1 MRLGGF
7 GSRAAPGLELC
18 EAELTPAL
26 SPQRY
31 VGGFP
36 RSMEGFVTLDEVGDE
51 EDSEHQKLRKSGLAA
66 KAAPKAE
73 DSLAEIKV
81 DKMEEA
87 EQESETLENGTKSDE
102 SAKAESGEASDAAP
116 AQDSEKSGQENTEP
130 QGEQETKS
138 VLEKPLVP
146 DEFRIGPYQPNI
158 PVGKAVSTPFPKCV
172 CASQ

>member
-1 MRLGGF
+1 M
-7 GSRAAPGLELC
+7 ELC

-26 SPQRY
+26 SLQRY

-158 PVGKAVSTPFPKCV
+158 PVGKAVSTPFPKCL

>member
-1 MRLGGF
+1 M
-7 GSRAAPGLELC
+7 ELC

-158 PVGKAVSTPFPKCV
+158 PVGKAVSTPFPKSL